1 MLISGGLAGLLGCA
15 AQGPPGG
22 GPEDKTGPILV
33 SSIPENGSVNVSRKT
48 DIVMTFSENVDPRS
62 AENSLEVT
70 PSLARMPVVK
80 VNRRRI
86 TIEYPDSLAENTTY
100 IISFGRNIRD
110 YQNNYSERNIRL
122 AFATGDSIDEG
133 SLSGR
138 VFDIPRKHK
147 PQVWAFRKTDGFPDS
162 LLGHQ
167 PDYKTAVEPDGSY
180 RLSNLARGEYRL
192 LAISAETAQIA
203 LIDENCLFGL
213 PARDPIDI
221 TSGNASVSA
230 VNLRLSRFYLKPFK
244 LLKTE
249 QIEDKV
255 RLLFSRPLDSEKYI
269 AADIRINNDALLQ
282 SFWLDRADPKALLV
296 KVRGMVTGQEYT
308 LAVDSLCDDQGNEL
322 IGTATALFTY
332 TAAEDTVAPKIT
344 STHPASG
351 SKNIPQDTDIR
362 LFFDEAVRPEITNS
376 PAVIMDKDSNRVGF
390 KYRQDDANSIRL
402 MPESPLASATEY
414 RLQLDC
420 SDWTDLS
427 GNCFED
433 SLFSMTF
440 QTVDANSFGSI
451 SGKVEIA
458 DSPVRRV
465 MLTCVPVKEGWRP
478 VTVAVPESGVYL
490 VEALLPGDYRIEIWE
505 DRNGNGRWD
514 PGRLRPFQPAEPY
527 RSYPEKISVRARWE
541 TAEVNWRY

>member
-1 MLISGGLAGLLGCA
+1 MSGGLAVLLGCA

-22 GPEDKTGPILV
+22 GPEDRTGPILV
-33 SSIPENGSVNVSRKT
+33 SSIPENGRVNVSRKT
-48 DIVMTFSENVDPRS
+48 DIVMTFSENIDPRS
-62 AENSLEVT
+62 AENSLEIT
-70 PSLARMPVVK
+70 PAPPRLPVVK
-80 VNRRRI
+80 VNRKRI

-110 YQNNYSERNIRL
+110 YQKNYSEQNIRL

-133 SLSGR
+133 SLSGQ
-138 VFDIPRKHK
+138 VFDIPQKHK
-147 PQVWAFRKTDGFPDS
+147 PQVWAFRTTDVFPDS
-162 LLGHQ
+162 LLGLQ
-167 PDYKTAVEPDGSY
+167 PDYKTAVEPNGSF

-192 LAISAETAQIA
+192 LAISAETARIA
-203 LIDENCLFGL
+203 LIDENCLFGI
-213 PARDPIDI
+213 PARDPIRI
-221 TSGNASVSA
+221 AHRSA
-230 VNLRLSRFYLKPFK
+230 AVAGINFRLSRFYLKPFK
-244 LLKTE
+244 LLKTT

-255 RLLFSRPLDSEKYI
+255 TLLFSRPLDPEKYI

-282 SFWLDRADPKALLV
+282 SFWLDRTDPKALLV
-296 KVRGMVTGQEYT
+296 KARGVVPGQQYT
-308 LAVDSLCDDQGNEL
+308 LTVDSLFDDRGNEL
-322 IGTATALFTY
+322 IDTATALFTY
-332 TAAEDTVAPKIT
+332 TAAEDTIAPKIIKT
-344 STHPASG
+344 YPAGG
-351 SKNIPQDTDIR
+351 SKNIPRDTHIR
-362 LFFDEAVRPEITNS
+362 IFFDEAVRLEITDS
-376 PAVIMDKDSNRVGF
+376 LAVIMDKDSNRVGF
-390 KYRQDDANSIRL
+390 EYRQDDANSIRL

-458 DSPVRRV
+458 DSLAERV
-465 MLTCVPVKEGWRP
+465 MLTCVPVKEEWRP
-478 VTVAVPESGVYL
+478 VTVAVPESGAYL
-490 VEALLPGDYRIEIWE
+490 VAALLPGDYRIEIWE

-514 PGRLRPFQPAEPY
+514 PGRIRPFQPAEPY